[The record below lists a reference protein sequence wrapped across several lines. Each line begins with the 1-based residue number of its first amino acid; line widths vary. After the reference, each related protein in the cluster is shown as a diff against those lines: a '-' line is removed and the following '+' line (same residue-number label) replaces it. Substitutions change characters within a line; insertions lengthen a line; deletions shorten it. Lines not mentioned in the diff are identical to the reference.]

1 MSPRDWE
8 ERLNDILSCARN
20 VHSFCEGFSLEAFLD
35 DPKTIRAVAFDLV
48 TIGEAVRSIP
58 MDFLDQFP
66 EIPWGKMIGMR
77 NVLIHEYYKL
87 DEEIIWE
94 TCQKDI
100 PILIKSLEKISR
112 RGDSSGFE
120 R

>member
-1 MSPRDWE
+1 MSHRDWR

-20 VHSFCEGFSLEAFLD
+20 VHSFCEGLSFDAFLD
-35 DPKTIRAVAFDLV
+35 DPKTIRAVAFELV

-58 MDFLDQFP
+58 VNFLDHIP
-66 EIPWGKMIGMR
+66 GYPWGKMVGMR

-100 PILIKSLEKISR
+100 PVLIEFLEKMDPP
-112 RGDSSGFE
+112 G
-120 R
+120 